1 MHANLTKPTNR
12 AAVLVDLYASET
24 AGHGHLVTND
34 KEFGK
39 SSTITFDSFGSFQFT
54 QGPVDIGR
62 EIDRKGITWSAE
74 NGSSVIGQGGYG
86 LSSNGSWFGT
96 FTGTNSSDSAMTF
109 DFGGLLLR
117 AVGGFVNYAPGN
129 GFDATMQTL
138 DSKGNILGTFDL
150 EKLAPIFTPG
160 ATNEG
165 AFRGIVDEVADIA
178 ALRVFGDFFVLDNL
192 TGSR

>member
-1 MHANLTKPTNR
+1 
-12 AAVLVDLYASET
+12 
-24 AGHGHLVTND
+24 
-34 KEFGK
+34 
-39 SSTITFDSFGSFQFT
+39 
-54 QGPVDIGR
+54 
-62 EIDRKGITWSAE
+62 
-74 NGSSVIGQGGYG
+74 VIGQGGYG
-86 LSSNGSWFGT
+86 LSSNGQWNGS

-138 DSKGNILGTFDL
+138 DAKGNVLGTFDL
-150 EKLAPIFTPG
+150 EKLAPIFTSG
-160 ATNEG
+160 LNEG
-165 AFRGIVDEVADIA
+165 AFRGIVDQVADIA